1 MNSQSDYQ
9 RGYDDGVG
17 AAHEARGHAE
27 AGTALGE
34 MVGDVLANAELV
46 IDEYCNAGE
55 SDDYKE
61 GFRQGVRDTF

>member
-1 MNSQSDYQ
+1 
-9 RGYDDGVG
+9 
-17 AAHEARGHAE
+17 
-27 AGTALGE
+27 